1 VFVVEIEQSGIVKA
15 VLAVEEA
22 GVRSLV
28 RDRVAAASRCGQS
41 LLALSP
47 IVQRRNGRDGVTT
60 EESANT

>member
-1 VFVVEIEQSGIVKA
+1 VFVVEIEQSGVVKA

-47 IVQRRNGRDGVTT
+47 IVQRRNGHDGMTKERNRPT
-60 EESANT
+60 